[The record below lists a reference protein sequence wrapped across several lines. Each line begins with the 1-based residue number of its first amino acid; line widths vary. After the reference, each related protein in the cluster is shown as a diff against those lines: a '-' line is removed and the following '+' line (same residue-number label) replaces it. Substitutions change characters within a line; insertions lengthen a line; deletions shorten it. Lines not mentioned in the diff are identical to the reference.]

1 VHDEPTH
8 GELER
13 ELALAENTMLHLL
26 LDEPHPN
33 PWSVHELALAHGDP
47 PAAADAIA
55 GLHATGLIHLAA
67 SFAWPTRAAV
77 AAVRVENL
85 I

>member
-1 VHDEPTH
+1 MHDEPTP

-13 ELALAENTMLHLL
+13 ELALAENTILHLL

-33 PWSVHELALAHGDP
+33 PWSVEELVLAHGNL

-55 GLHATGLIHLAA
+55 GLHASGLIHLAA
-67 SFAWPTRAAV
+67 GFAWPTRAAV
-77 AAVRVENL
+77 RAVRMENL
-85 I
+85 M